1 MMSISSKQKLELRL
15 RRMVDKE
22 EIADPGLTELAELS
36 GSLSI
41 FADSSIATII

>member
-1 MMSISSKQKLELRL
+1 MISNRSKQKKETK
-15 RRMVDKE
+15 VDKE
-22 EIADPGLTELAELS
+22 ENADPGLTELAELS